1 MSLGTRLGA
10 WARARLCPQVR
21 EAGIRAGLGLLW
33 LLQWLPL
40 PVLAALA
47 RGLGAL
53 LYRLAGSRR
62 KVGLRNLELCFPD
75 MPLAQRQALLR
86 QHFQWLTQS
95 LLDRA
100 VLWWAPEGRIR
111 RLIQVEGDIHLA
123 ERLWASEGRATMWL
137 CPHFVGLDVAGAAI
151 LLKQARPGA
160 SIYQAQSHPLMDA
173 LMKRGRLRFGDAE
186 IFPRQDSI
194 KPLLRAVKAGRG
206 FFNLPDMDFGLQDA
220 TFVPFFGVPAAT
232 LMAPSR
238 MARMLDMA
246 VQSVIA
252 EILPSGRGWKVRFM
266 PPLEGFPSA
275 DAQADTA
282 ALNRYIEG
290 EILKQPTQYLWVHKR
305 FKTRP
310 PGHPG
315 LY

>member
-1 MSLGTRLGA
+1 VSRQERALEALKEVGIRLGLA
-10 WARARLCPQVR
+10 V
-21 EAGIRAGLGLLW
+21 LW
-33 LLQWLPL
+33 LLHWLPL
-40 PVLAALA
+40 PVLAALS

-62 KVGLRNLELCFPD
+62 RVGLRNLELCFPD
-75 MPLAQRQALLR
+75 MPAAERQALLR
-86 QHFQWLTQS
+86 RHFKWLTQS

-100 VLWWAPEGRIR
+100 VLWWAPEARIR
-111 RLIQVEGDIHLA
+111 RLIHVEGDIGLA
-123 ERLWASEGRATMWL
+123 ERAWQDEQRATMWL

-151 LLKQARPGA
+151 LLKQPRPGA
-160 SIYQAQSHPLMDA
+160 SIYQAQSHPLLDR
-173 LMKRGRLRFGDAE
+173 LMKQGRLRFGDAE

-232 LMAPSR
+232 LLAPSR
-238 MARMLDMA
+238 LARMLDMV
-246 VQSVIA
+246 VQPVIT
-252 EILPSGRGWKVRFM
+252 EILPGGRGWKVRFQ
-266 PPLEGFPSA
+266 PPLAGFPTK
-275 DAQADTA
+275 DAEADTA
-282 ALNRYIEG
+282 ALNRYIEQ
-290 EILKQPTQYLWVHKR
+290 EILAQPAQYLWVHKR

-310 PGHPG
+310 EGQPG